1 MRGILLV
8 SCLGMALLGCDD
20 GVEDTDSGT
29 TEMDGGT
36 SGLDCT
42 EVCEAKFMECGAPP
56 MVMGAQCPMV
66 CGTSPTDEQLTCLQG
81 EECPS
86 VMQGVFN
93 GMYPC
98 DITVMHPDS
107 GVPTDS
113 GTPDDAGVTLDV
125 IDALAG
131 EIPLFGV
138 CLGHQSIAQAYGGRV
153 VRADRLM
160 HGRTS
165 PIHHEKGGVFGA
177 LPSPMTATRYHS
189 LLVER
194 VSLPECLEITAWTE
208 EGEIMGLRHRAL
220 EVEGVQFH
228 PESFLTEH
236 GHALLDAFLARL
248 PERGARPDRS
258 AA

>member
-98 DITVMHPDS
+98 DITVMRPDS

-113 GTPDDAGVTLDV
+113 GTPDDAGTTDDAGAATDAGTDDGGMGVNCEDRCVAKLLACGAPSETMARGRCMANCSDTTMESDV
-125 IDALAG
+125 
-131 EIPLFGV
+131 
-138 CLGHQSIAQAYGGRV
+138 
-153 VRADRLM
+153 M
-160 HGRTS
+160 
-165 PIHHEKGGVFGA
+165 
-177 LPSPMTATRYHS
+177 
-189 LLVER
+189 
-194 VSLPECLEITAWTE
+194 CLEMASCDDIRTT
-208 EGEIMGLRHRAL
+208 GMMG
-220 EVEGVQFH
+220 Q
-228 PESFLTEH
+228 P
-236 GHALLDAFLARL
+236 L
-248 PERGARPDRS
+248 PCFE
-258 AA
+258 

>member
-1 MRGILLV
+1 MITVVDNYDSFTYNLVQYLAELGAEVRVFRNDAIDVAGLRALKPEGILL
-8 SCLGMALLGCDD
+8 
-20 GVEDTDSGT
+20 
-29 TEMDGGT
+29 
-36 SGLDCT
+36 
-42 EVCEAKFMECGAPP
+42 
-56 MVMGAQCPMV
+56 
-66 CGTSPTDEQLTCLQG
+66 SPG
-81 EECPS
+81 P
-86 VMQGVFN
+86 
-93 GMYPC
+93 
-98 DITVMHPDS
+98 
-107 GVPTDS
+107 

-125 IDALAG
+125 IEALAG

-194 VSLPECLEITAWTE
+194 ASLPDCLEITAWTE